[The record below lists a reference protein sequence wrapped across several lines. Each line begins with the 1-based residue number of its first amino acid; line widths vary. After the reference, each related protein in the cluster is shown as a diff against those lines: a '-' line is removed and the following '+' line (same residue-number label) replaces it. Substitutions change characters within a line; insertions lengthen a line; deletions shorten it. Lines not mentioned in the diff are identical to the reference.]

1 VLFISGYDQEAL
13 VHADAFFLQKPFS
26 RDDLAQTVRTLLD
39 REHESHTA
47 AA

>member
-1 VLFISGYDQEAL
+1 

-26 RDDLAQTVRTLLD
+26 RDDLAQTVRALLD
-39 REHESHTA
+39 REPETHTA